1 VLRDQDAQLDRL
13 GESITRQ
20 RDISIAIGDELDE
33 HALMLDEVDERVDR
47 HQGALDR
54 ARGRL
59 DRVVKTAKQ
68 HWSLVVITILI
79 LVLIILIGVTKK

>member
-1 VLRDQDAQLDRL
+1 MLRDQDAQLDRL